1 MFITNSHLSKFTMW
15 VLALVALFGAS
26 LAVTNTAKADVNNNG
41 QSTVTSLSTSN
52 VQSTIN
58 ENEQQNDQ
66 IHTNSTSQKYEPVK
80 EDQLSTSVTNN
91 TEQKPRAPTN
101 SDEGQQ
107 GRMPS
112 ESKITAS
119 RGSKVDVNVTNAKV
133 STKEISGG
141 GTTQFSF
148 DFSVPNSAK
157 SGDSTII
164 SLPDELNFT
173 RNQSFNV
180 YAPDGVTIVTNAV
193 IDKDAKTLTM
203 TYTDYVDTHD
213 DVSGH
218 INMQVM
224 ADTEKVKKN
233 IVLPATIL
241 VNEKTITVDS
251 NGIKYEI
258 GKGDADIDFWKYGWI
273 DYDKNEINYEI
284 RINTSNSSRA
294 NVVIKDILHS
304 AGMSYEQGSITIATG
319 TWGKDSHNNW
329 SMSNY
334 KDVTNKYTPVFD
346 GSSFSVNL
354 GNITQGF
361 SISYKVKPSYK
372 LVNGEQ
378 IKNSSSYSFSN
389 QKTIEYNNIVYY
401 QETNGTANGYNYS
414 LQIQK
419 TDESGNPLAG
429 ATFKVVRQ
437 STGKIMGTITTD
449 STGKGTIYGLL
460 RDNYELKETSAPEGY
475 QLADTVVVT
484 PKDFNSQGVTAKVVD
499 KLAKTSVSGTKTWND
514 NNNQDGIRPG
524 AITVNLLADGTQV
537 ASKTVTASDN
547 WKYSFDNLPE
557 YANGKKITYTVSEAA
572 VDGYTTKISG
582 YDIINT
588 HIPVI
593 PETPQ
598 TPNGGNQN
606 TPKYVQENNVNN
618 DTKDTNRLPQ
628 TGNASSVEMIV
639 LGLLAL
645 LVTFSLAFMVL
656 HY

>member
-1 MFITNSHLSKFTMW
+1 MFITNSHLSKFMMCI
-15 VLALVALFGAS
+15 ALVALFGAS

-58 ENEQQNDQ
+58 ENEEQNDQ

-141 GTTQFSF
+141 GTTEFSF

-484 PKDFNSQGVTAKVVD
+484 PKDFNYQGVTAKVVD

>member
-1 MFITNSHLSKFTMW
+1 MFITNSHLSKFMMRI
-15 VLALVALFGAS
+15 ALVALFGAS

-133 STKEISGG
+133 STKWISGG
-141 GTTQFSF
+141 GTTEFSF

>member
-1 MFITNSHLSKFTMW
+1 MLTKTNSHWSKFMMW
-15 VLALVALFGAS
+15 GLALVALSGAS
-26 LAVTNTAKADVNNNG
+26 LAVTNTAKADVNDNG
-41 QSTVTSLSTSN
+41 QSTATSLSTSN

-66 IHTNSTSQKYEPVK
+66 IHPSNSISQKDEFVK
-80 EDQLSTSVTNN
+80 EDQLSTSATTN
-91 TEQKPRAPTN
+91 TEEQPRAPTK
-101 SDEGQQ
+101 SDEDQLD
-107 GRMPS
+107 RMLS
-112 ESKITAS
+112 ESKVTAS
-119 RGSKVDVNVTNAKV
+119 RGSLVDVNVTNAKV

-141 GTTQFSF
+141 GTTEFSF
-148 DFSVPNSAK
+148 DFSVPDSAK
-157 SGDSTII
+157 GGDSTVI
-164 SLPDELNFT
+164 SLPDKLDFT
-173 RNQSFNV
+173 RDQSFNV
-180 YAPDGVTIVTNAV
+180 YAPDGSTVVANA
-193 IDKDAKTLTM
+193 IINKTARTLTM
-203 TYTDYVDTHD
+203 TYTNYVDTHND
-213 DVSGH
+213 ISGH

-224 ADTEKVKKN
+224 ANTSKVKRDTT
-233 IVLPATIL
+233 LPATIL
-241 VNEKTITVDS
+241 VNEKTITIDS
-251 NGIKYEI
+251 DGIKYKI
-258 GKGDADIDFWKYGWI
+258 GKDDANIDFYKYGWV
-273 DYDKNEINYEI
+273 DYDKNEINYRI
-284 RINTSNSSRA
+284 VINTTNSHRA
-294 NVVIKDILHS
+294 NVVIKDVLRS
-304 AGMSYEQGSITIATG
+304 VGVDYEKDSISITTG
-319 TWGKDSHNNW
+319 KWLISSDNYWT
-329 SMSNY
+329 MPNY
-334 KDVTNKYTPVFD
+334 KDVTDKYSLVFN

-361 SISYKVKPSYK
+361 AIRYKVKPSYK

-378 IKNSSSYSFSN
+378 IKNSSSYSSN
-389 QKTIEYNNIVYY
+389 NHRIVDYSNTVYY
-401 QETNGTANGYNYS
+401 QEANGTANGYNYS
-414 LQIQK
+414 LSILK

-429 ATFKVVRQ
+429 ATFNVVRQ
-437 STGKIMGTITTD
+437 STGEIVGIITTD

-484 PKDFNSQGVTAKVVD
+484 PKDFNSQGATAKVVD
-499 KLAKTSVSGTKTWND
+499 KLAKTSVAGTKAWND

-572 VDGYTTKISG
+572 VDGYTTEISG

-618 DTKDTNRLPQ
+618 DTNRLPQ

-645 LVTFSLAFMVL
+645 LVTFSLVFIVL

>member
-1 MFITNSHLSKFTMW
+1 MLTKTSSHWSKFMMW
-15 VLALVALFGAS
+15 GLALVALSGVS

-41 QSTVTSLSTSN
+41 PSTVTSLSTSN

-58 ENEQQNDQ
+58 ENKQQNDQ

-91 TEQKPRAPTN
+91 TEEQPRAPTN

-112 ESKITAS
+112 E
-119 RGSKVDVNVTNAKV
+119 SKVDVNVTNAKV

-141 GTTQFSF
+141 GTTEFSF

-157 SGDSTII
+157 SEDSTII

-180 YAPDGVTIVTNAV
+180 YAPDEVTIVANAV

-203 TYTDYVDTHD
+203 TYTDYVDKHD

-258 GKGDADIDFWKYGWI
+258 GKGDTDIDFFKYGWI

-378 IKNSSSYSFSN
+378 IKNSSSYSFSI
-389 QKTIEYNNIVYY
+389 QKTIEYTNTLYY
-401 QETNGTANGYNYS
+401 QEANGTANGYNYS

-484 PKDFNSQGVTAKVVD
+484 PKDFNSQGATAKVVD

-598 TPNGGNQN
+598 TPNGGNWN

-618 DTKDTNRLPQ
+618 DTNRLPQ

>member
-1 MFITNSHLSKFTMW
+1 M
-15 VLALVALFGAS
+15 
-26 LAVTNTAKADVNNNG
+26 NNNG
-41 QSTVTSLSTSN
+41 LSTVTSLSTSN

-80 EDQLSTSVTNN
+80 EEDQLSTSVTNN

-141 GTTQFSF
+141 GTTEFSF

>member
-1 MFITNSHLSKFTMW
+1 MLTKTSSNWSKFMMW
-15 VLALVALFGAS
+15 GLALVALSGVS

-41 QSTVTSLSTSN
+41 RLQSTVTSLSTSN

-58 ENEQQNDQ
+58 ENKQQNDQ
-66 IHTNSTSQKYEPVK
+66 IHTNSTSKKYEPVK

-91 TEQKPRAPTN
+91 TEEQPRAPTN

-141 GTTQFSF
+141 GTTEFSF

-157 SGDSTII
+157 SEDSTII

-180 YAPDGVTIVTNAV
+180 YAPDEVTIVANAV

-203 TYTDYVDTHD
+203 TYTDYVDKHD

-258 GKGDADIDFWKYGWI
+258 GKGDTDIDFFKYGWI

-372 LVNGEQ
+372 LVNGEA
-378 IKNSSSYSFSN
+378 IKNSSSYSFSI
-389 QKTIEYNNIVYY
+389 QKTIEYTNILYY
-401 QETNGTANGYNYS
+401 QEANGTANGYNYS

-484 PKDFNSQGVTAKVVD
+484 PKDFNSQGATAKVVD

-618 DTKDTNRLPQ
+618 DTNRLPQ